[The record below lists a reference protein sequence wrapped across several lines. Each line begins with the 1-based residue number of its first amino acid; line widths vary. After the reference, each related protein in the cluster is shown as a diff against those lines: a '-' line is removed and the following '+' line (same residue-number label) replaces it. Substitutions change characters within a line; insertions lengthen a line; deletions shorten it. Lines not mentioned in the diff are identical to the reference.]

1 MPARPSDRPRSLK
14 SNSDI
19 RKNQTSTN
27 LSQKLQ
33 LQTTEQA
40 TVQRQASA
48 SHGSAAKFATVS
60 ACLPNELACGRA
72 SLTVSG
78 QPSETRQVF
87 QSKRSAQRLLSM
99 LHSMARKALAPAFAT
114 ISQTE
119 TTRRTP
125 TRLEHYRENG
135 CRSARSVIASTSARS
150 SSSPAAHG
158 RNLSLNAASTSSN
171 RTGQFDS
178 SGIG

>member
-60 ACLPNELACGRA
+60 ECLPNELACGRA

-78 QPSETRQVF
+78 QPSATRQVF
-87 QSKRSAQRLLSM
+87 QLKRSAQRLLSM
-99 LHSMARKALAPAFAT
+99 LHLMARKALAPAFAP

-125 TRLEHYRENG
+125 TCLEHYRENG